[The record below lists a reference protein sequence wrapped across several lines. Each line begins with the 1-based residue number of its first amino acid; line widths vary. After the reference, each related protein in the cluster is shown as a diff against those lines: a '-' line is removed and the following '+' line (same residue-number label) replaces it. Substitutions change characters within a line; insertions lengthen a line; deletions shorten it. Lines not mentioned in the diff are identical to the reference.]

1 MTPEEATLWEIIE
14 REARRAELKEQNDTT
29 AIPEVS
35 GSAIF
40 DAAVYAEKRIMS
52 AHPSDDVRYWV
63 GRLDALTSLLSTV
76 TEYDP
81 QQWLGSVRHCVRA
94 ENPDL

>member
-1 MTPEEATLWEIIE
+1 MTPDEMALWYAMDSAEQY
-14 REARRAELKEQNDTT
+14 ARHENQKDT
-29 AIPEVS
+29 IPIPGVS
-35 GSAIF
+35 GSTIF
-40 DAAVYAEKRIMS
+40 DAAIYAEKRIMS

-94 ENPDL
+94 ENPNL